1 MSHTDA
7 PDAGGPA
14 LHLVQRWRQAR
25 SACALGLL
33 LYVLMGVLLGLSMGL
48 STPGHAAT
56 LPRLPALA
64 ATALSVSG
72 LSSGGYMAEQFAV
85 AHSASVQGVAVMA
98 AGPYGCARGSVFNA
112 MTKCSCPSERAV
124 MLDTLSLFPGAGCF
138 VFSPPVL
145 STLSRMAIEGN
156 AADIDPPDHLAR
168 QRVWLL
174 AGGQD
179 PVVHAD
185 IVEAVLAVRLSMGG
199 TERTVRRVVLPEAG
213 HGMPALTATQHCE
226 RTASPF
232 LNQCQVDAAGELLKW
247 LYPPHDEA
255 DTASA
260 AGGPAWVRGQAQA
273 GSLHRFSQKPY
284 LKGLGHTG
292 LDHTGWVYVPSA
304 CTQPGAACRVHVAFH
319 GCQQGQAFRAAGQR
333 HPYGQRF
340 VKGAGYND
348 WAESNRLIVLY
359 PQVRPLDT
367 GQPTE
372 PYRFNPKG
380 CWDFWGYTQ
389 PHGASLG
396 GAGVRFPHATRS
408 APQIAAVWRMVQALM
423 TAPSPAQP

>member
-1 MSHTDA
+1 MRWNLLRA
-7 PDAGGPA
+7 AAGGA
-14 LHLVQRWRQAR
+14 W
-25 SACALGLL
+25 CAALL
-33 LYVLMGVLLGLSMGL
+33 LCTSAQAG
-48 STPGHAAT
+48 TWA
-56 LPRLPALA
+56 RLPALG

-85 AHSASVQGVAVMA
+85 AHSAAVQGVAVMA

-112 MTKCSCPSERAV
+112 MTKCSCPSEHSA

-138 VFSPPVL
+138 VFSPPVM
-145 STLSRMAIEGN
+145 STLSQMAIEGN
-156 AADIDPPDHLAR
+156 AADIDPPEHLAA

-185 IVEAVLAVRLSMGG
+185 IVEAVKAVRSALGARDD
-199 TERTVRRVVLPEAG
+199 TLRHVVLPDAG
-213 HGMPALTATQHCE
+213 HGMPTPTASQRCE
-226 RTASPF
+226 RTASPY

-247 LYPPHDEA
+247 MYPPAEGAVD
-255 DTASA
+255 
-260 AGGPAWVRGQAQA
+260 AGWVRGQARA
-273 GSLHRFSQKPY
+273 GALHRFRQTPY
-284 LKGLGHTG
+284 LRGLGHTG
-292 LDHTGWVYVPSA
+292 LDSTGWVYVPA
-304 CTQPGAACRVHVAFH
+304 DCRAAGAGCRVHVAFH
-319 GCQQGQAFRAAGQR
+319 GCQQGQSFRGEATGGR
-333 HPYGQRF
+333 PYGTRF
-340 VKGAGYND
+340 VTGSGYND
-348 WAESNRLIVLY
+348 WAEPNRLIVLY

-396 GAGVRFPHATRS
+396 GAEVRFPYATRG

-423 TAPSPAQP
+423 APPPGPQP